1 MTSLSIIIPVLN
13 EAEQIEATISPL
25 LQNLDVELIVV
36 DGGSEDQT
44 VELLKSL
51 GIQFIVS
58 PEKGRANQMN
68 IGAAVA
74 TGEILLFLH
83 ADTRL
88 SEGYQDAINKTLSNP
103 TVIAGAF
110 ELAIDGVQKPLRWV
124 EKMVNLRSRFL
135 SLPYG
140 DQGIFLK
147 ASVFHEMGGFAQMP
161 IMEDFEFIQRLK
173 KRGKILIVPQSVL
186 TSSRRWQKL
195 GVWRTTLINQ
205 LMILGYY
212 LGISPTQLARWYR
225 RK

>member
-13 EAEQIEATISPL
+13 EAEQIEATIFPL
-25 LQNLDVELIVV
+25 LQNPNVELIVV

-44 VELLKSL
+44 VKLLHSL
-51 GIQFIVS
+51 EIQVILS
-58 PEKGRANQMN
+58 TEKGRANQMN
-68 IGAAVA
+68 TGATVA

-88 SEGYQDAINKTLSNP
+88 SEGYREAINQTLSDP

-110 ELAIDGVQKPLRWV
+110 ELAIDGAEKSLRWI
-124 EKMVNLRSRFL
+124 EKMVNLRSHFF

-147 ASVFHEMGGFAQMP
+147 ASVFREMGGFAPMP

-173 KRGKILIVPQSVL
+173 KRGKILIVPQPIL

-205 LMILGYY
+205 LMIIGYY
-212 LGISPTQLARWYR
+212 LGISPDQLARWYQ